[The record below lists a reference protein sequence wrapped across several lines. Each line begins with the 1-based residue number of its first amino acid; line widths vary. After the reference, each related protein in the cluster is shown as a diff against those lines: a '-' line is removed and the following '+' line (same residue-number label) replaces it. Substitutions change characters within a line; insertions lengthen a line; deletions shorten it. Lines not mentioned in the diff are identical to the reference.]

1 MSQELLQKIAC
12 ELNKRYKERYLTK
25 LDFSYA
31 ANVDEKT
38 IRRILKGNQ
47 NISILL
53 LHNICNALDIS
64 IYELFQSIE
73 LDQEHQS

>member
-1 MSQELLQKIAC
+1 
-12 ELNKRYKERYLTK
+12 

-38 IRRILKGNQ
+38 IRRILNGNQ